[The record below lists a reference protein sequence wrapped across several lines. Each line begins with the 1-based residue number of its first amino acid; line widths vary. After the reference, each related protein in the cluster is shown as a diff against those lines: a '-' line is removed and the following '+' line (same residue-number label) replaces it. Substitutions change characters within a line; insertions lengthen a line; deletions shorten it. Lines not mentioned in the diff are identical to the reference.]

1 MLRQI
6 IRCFIGNLAWLT
18 IYLNISWSG
27 IESSWRLLH
36 NVTEGLRSNR
46 TREGYLDRIKS
57 YCRGP
62 VNPYHHSSNFFSTLC
77 FYQLTSFILF
87 SDATCDI
94 PTNNCKFNQIWITCN
109 QQFPCPMGFYCHD
122 NICIDSCKD
131 GRCLRF
137 KDVCTRYIKHF

>member
-1 MLRQI
+1 M
-6 IRCFIGNLAWLT
+6 CCPLT
-18 IYLNISWSG
+18 
-27 IESSWRLLH
+27 
-36 NVTEGLRSNR
+36 
-46 TREGYLDRIKS
+46 
-57 YCRGP
+57 C
-62 VNPYHHSSNFFSTLC
+62 
-77 FYQLTSFILF
+77 FILF

-137 KDVCTRYIKHF
+137 KDVCTRYIKHFYVYEIISVFSTCDFQSDFDHKTI